1 MKLIYQQMLAFFAVI
16 ITVIVVLGF
25 SFIRTTRTML
35 YQNSWQQLQQY
46 AASIEKEAIRYNT
59 KTNQVVGFNQQF
71 LNDGTVILRD
81 QHIHFSVYDANKK
94 LVYPSGVGSTM
105 SGTPGGSIYDPKIS
119 AKDWKK
125 LKRNKIITQSPHVT
139 FRTRNRD
146 QPVNTPSLRT
156 IDVLVPLFY
165 KNGATKKFVG
175 AISIGSFEQT
185 LQANE
190 QQIEK
195 NLFIALL
202 VSGIA
207 ALLLSYILARYSV
220 RRINRLRYATHSVA
234 NGDFDI
240 QVDSNHKDEIDDLAD
255 DFNGMVNSL
264 RTSNDEIKRQEKRRR
279 EFMADA
285 AHEMR
290 TPLTTING
298 ILEGL
303 AYDAIPEE
311 DKGHSIEL
319 MQNETKRLIRLVNEN
334 LDYEKIRTGQIAL
347 NKTNFDGAEVL
358 HNLVEQLTKKA
369 AAADDEFKLTVP
381 EKLPVWADYDRFVQ
395 VLFNIMQ
402 NAIQFSQA
410 NVIEVTGSRTDHAT
424 VVAIRDHGIG
434 MTPDQVK
441 NIWER
446 YYKADPSRKNT
457 KYGESGLGLAISHQL
472 VQQHGGSI
480 KVDSVE
486 NEGTCFTVTFPD
498 EGFDKPIIDD

>member
-1 MKLIYQQMLAFFAVI
+1 MKLIYQQMLSFFAVI

-25 SFIRTTRTML
+25 AFIRTTKTMI

-46 AASIEKEAIRYNT
+46 ATSIEKEAIRYNT
-59 KTNQVVGFNQQF
+59 KTHKVVGFNQQF
-71 LNDGTVILRD
+71 LNDGTAILRD

-94 LVYPSGVGSTM
+94 IVYPNTLGMGSM
-105 SGTPGGSIYDPKIS
+105 PNGAFYAPSIS
-119 AKDWKK
+119 ASDWKK
-125 LKRNKIITQSPHVT
+125 LKRNKTITKSPHVS
-139 FRTRNRD
+139 FKSRRHDR
-146 QPVNTPSLRT
+146 PVNTPSLKT

-165 KNGATKKFVG
+165 KNGTTKKFVG

-190 QQIEK
+190 QQIEN

-202 VSGIA
+202 VSGIT

-255 DFNGMVNSL
+255 DFNGMVTSL
-264 RTSNDEIKRQEKRRR
+264 RASDDEIKRQEQRRR

-298 ILEGL
+298 LLEGL

-347 NKTNFDGAEVL
+347 NKTNFDGTAVL
-358 HNLVEQLTKKA
+358 NNLVEQLTKKS
-369 AAADDEFKLTVP
+369 AAADDQFKLTAP
-381 EKLPVWADYDRFVQ
+381 AELPVWADYDRFVQ

-402 NAIQFSQA
+402 NAIQFSQ
-410 NVIEVTGSRTDHAT
+410 NSMIEVTAHRTAHAA
-424 VVAIRDHGIG
+424 VVAVQDHGIG

-480 KVDSVE
+480 AVE
-486 NEGTCFTVTFPD
+486 SEANQGTCFTVTFPD
-498 EGFDKPIIDD
+498 KGFDKPIIED

>member
-1 MKLIYQQMLAFFAVI
+1 MKLIYQQMLSFFAVI
-16 ITVIVVLGF
+16 ITVVVVLGF
-25 SFIRTTRTML
+25 AFIRTTKTMI

-59 KTNQVVGFNQQF
+59 QTHQVVGFNQQF

-81 QHIHFSVYDANKK
+81 QHIHFSVYDAKK
-94 LVYPSGVGSTM
+94 RVVHPNSMGVS
-105 SGTPGGSIYDPKIS
+105 SGTPDGSIYEPRIS
-119 AKDWKK
+119 ASDWKK
-125 LKRNKIITQSPHVT
+125 LKQNKTITQSPHVT
-139 FRTRNRD
+139 FRSRRHD
-146 QPVNTPSLRT
+146 RPVNTPALRT

-165 KNGATKKFVG
+165 KHGNVKTFVG

-202 VSGIA
+202 VSGMA

-220 RRINRLRYATHSVA
+220 RRINRLRHATHSVA

-240 QVDSNHKDEIDDLAD
+240 QVDSSHKDEIDDLAD
-255 DFNGMVNSL
+255 DFNGMVSSL
-264 RTSNDEIKRQEKRRR
+264 KASNEEIRRQEKRRR

-311 DKGHSIEL
+311 DKAHSIEL
-319 MQNETKRLIRLVNEN
+319 MQNETRRLIRLVNEN

-369 AAADDEFKLTVP
+369 DAAKDRFKLTVP
-381 EKLPVWADYDRFVQ
+381 DELPVWADYDRFVQ

-402 NAIQFSQA
+402 NAIQFSQD
-410 NVIEVTGSRTDHAT
+410 NVIEVSATRSDHAA
-424 VVAIRDHGIG
+424 VIAVRDHGIG

-480 KVDSVE
+480 QVDSAE

-498 EGFDKPIIDD
+498 EGHDQPIVED

>member
-25 SFIRTTRTML
+25 SFIRTTKTMI

-59 KTNQVVGFNQQF
+59 QTNQVVGFNQQF

-81 QHIHFSVYDANKK
+81 QHIHFSVYDANKQV
-94 LVYPSGVGSTM
+94 VYPTAETAGMT
-105 SGTPGGSIYDPKIS
+105 GGSFYEPRIS
-119 AKDWKK
+119 SRDWKK
-125 LKRNKIITQSPHVT
+125 LKQNKIITQSPHVT
-139 FRTRNRD
+139 FRSRRHD
-146 QPVNTPSLRT
+146 RPVNTPALRT

-165 KNGATKKFVG
+165 KNGSTRQFVG

-185 LQANE
+185 IQANE
-190 QQIEK
+190 QQIEN

-202 VSGIA
+202 VSGVA
-207 ALLLSYILARYSV
+207 ALILSYIIARYSV
-220 RRINRLRYATHSVA
+220 RRINRLRNATHSVA

-240 QVDSNHKDEIDDLAD
+240 QVASHHKDEIDDLAD
-255 DFNGMVNSL
+255 DFNGMVSSL
-264 RTSNDEIKRQEKRRR
+264 KKSDNEIKRQEKRRR

-347 NKTNFDGAEVL
+347 NKTQFDGKEVL
-358 HNLVEQLTKKA
+358 ENLVEQLTKKA
-369 AAADDEFKLTVP
+369 AASDDQFKLQVP
-381 EKLPVWADYDRFVQ
+381 AALPVWADYDRFVQ

-402 NAIQFSQA
+402 NAIQFSQE
-410 NVIEVTGSRTDHAT
+410 NVIEVRAKRTEHAA
-424 VVAIRDHGIG
+424 VIAVQDHGIG

-480 KVDSVE
+480 AVESVVDH
-486 NEGTCFTVTFPD
+486 GTTFTITFPD
-498 EGFDKPIIDD
+498 EGHDQPINED

>member
-25 SFIRTTRTML
+25 AFIRTTKTMI

-46 AASIEKEAIRYNT
+46 ATSIEKEAIRYNT
-59 KTNQVVGFNQQF
+59 QTKKVVGFNQQF
-71 LNDGTVILRD
+71 LNDGTAILRD
-81 QHIHFSVYDANKK
+81 QNIHFSVYDANKRV
-94 LVYPSGVGSTM
+94 VYPTSIGLDSMPNGSFYA
-105 SGTPGGSIYDPKIS
+105 PSISPE
-119 AKDWKK
+119 DWQK
-125 LKRNKIITQSPHVT
+125 LKQNKTITKSPHVS
-139 FRTRNRD
+139 FKSRNHDR
-146 QPVNTPSLRT
+146 PVNTPALRT

-165 KNGATKKFVG
+165 KNGTAKKFVG

-190 QQIEK
+190 QQIEN

-234 NGDFDI
+234 SGDFDI
-240 QVDSNHKDEIDDLAD
+240 HVDSNHKDEIDDLAD
-255 DFNGMVNSL
+255 DFNGMVSSL
-264 RTSNDEIKRQEKRRR
+264 RASNEEIKRQEKRRR

-311 DKGHSIEL
+311 DKAHSIEL

-347 NKTNFDGAEVL
+347 NKTNFDGSEVL

-369 AAADDEFKLTVP
+369 AASEDQFELSTP
-381 EKLPVWADYDRFVQ
+381 ETLPVWADYDRFVQ

-402 NAIQFSQA
+402 NAIQFSQQGT
-410 NVIEVTGSRTDHAT
+410 IEVTASRGPHTT
-424 VVAIRDHGIG
+424 VVVVQDHGIG

-472 VQQHGGSI
+472 VQQHGGTI
-480 KVDSVE
+480 EVE
-486 NEGTCFTVTFPD
+486 SEPDQGTRFTVTFPD
-498 EGFDKPIIDD
+498 EGFDKPIIED

>member
-1 MKLIYQQMLAFFAVI
+1 MKLIYQQMLSFFAVI
-16 ITVIVVLGF
+16 ITVVVVLGF
-25 SFIRTTRTML
+25 AFIRTTKTMI

-59 KTNQVVGFNQQF
+59 KTHQVVGFNQQF

-94 LVYPSGVGSTM
+94 VVYPNSTVI
-105 SGTPGGSIYDPKIS
+105 GDAAVPGGSIYDPHIS
-119 AKDWKK
+119 AGDWKK
-125 LKRNKIITQSPHVT
+125 LKQNKTITQSPHVT
-139 FRTRNRD
+139 FRSRRHD
-146 QPVNTPSLRT
+146 RPVNTPALRT

-165 KNGATKKFVG
+165 KNDGVRKFVG

-190 QQIEK
+190 QQIEN

-202 VSGIA
+202 VSGVV

-220 RRINRLRYATHSVA
+220 RRINRLRHATHSVA
-234 NGDFDI
+234 SGDFDI
-240 QVDSNHKDEIDDLAD
+240 HVESNHKDEIDDLAD
-255 DFNGMVNSL
+255 DFNGMVSSL
-264 RTSNDEIKRQEKRRR
+264 RASNEEIKRQEKRRR

-311 DKGHSIEL
+311 DKAHSIEL

-347 NKTNFDGAEVL
+347 NKTNFDGSTVL
-358 HNLVEQLTKKA
+358 HNLVEQLDKKA
-369 AAADDEFKLTVP
+369 AAAEDQFKLTVP
-381 EKLPVWADYDRFVQ
+381 EELPVWADYDRFVQ

-402 NAIQFSQA
+402 NAIQFSQD
-410 NVIEVTGSRTDHAT
+410 NVIEVTARRTEHA
-424 VVAIRDHGIG
+424 VEIAVQDHGIG
-434 MTPDQVK
+434 MTPEQVK

-446 YYKADPSRKNT
+446 YYKADASRKNT

-472 VQQHGGSI
+472 VQQHGGTI
-480 KVDSVE
+480 KVDSVAG
-486 NEGTCFTVTFPD
+486 EGTCFTITFPD
-498 EGFDKPIIDD
+498 SGFDKPIVED

>member
-25 SFIRTTRTML
+25 AFIRTTKTMI

-46 AASIEKEAIRYNT
+46 ATSIEKEAIRYNT
-59 KTNQVVGFNQQF
+59 RTKKVVGFNQQF
-71 LNDGTVILRD
+71 LNDGTAILRD
-81 QHIHFSVYDANKK
+81 QNIHFSVYDATKK
-94 LVYPSGVGSTM
+94 VVYPTTMGLNSMPSGSFYAPSI
-105 SGTPGGSIYDPKIS
+105 SG
-119 AKDWKK
+119 ADWRK
-125 LKRNKIITQSPHVT
+125 LKQNKTITKSPHVS
-139 FRTRNRD
+139 FKSRNHDR
-146 QPVNTPSLRT
+146 PVNTPALRT

-165 KNGATKKFVG
+165 KNGTTKKFVG

-190 QQIEK
+190 QQIEN

-207 ALLLSYILARYSV
+207 ALLLSYILARYSI

-234 NGDFDI
+234 SGDFDI
-240 QVDSNHKDEIDDLAD
+240 HVDSNHKDEIDDLAD
-255 DFNGMVNSL
+255 DFNGMVSSL
-264 RTSNDEIKRQEKRRR
+264 RASNEEIKRQEKRRR

-303 AYDAIPEE
+303 AYDVIPEE
-311 DKGHSIEL
+311 DKAHSIVL

-347 NKTNFDGAEVL
+347 NKTNFDGTEVL

-369 AAADDEFKLTVP
+369 AAAEDQFSLTVP
-381 EKLPVWADYDRFVQ
+381 DTLPVWADYDRFVQ

-402 NAIQFSQA
+402 NAIQFSQKGTIA
-410 NVIEVTGSRTDHAT
+410 VTASRSDHEAVIAVQ
-424 VVAIRDHGIG
+424 DHGIG
-434 MTPDQVK
+434 MTPEQVK

-480 KVDSVE
+480 EVE
-486 NEGTCFTVTFPD
+486 SEPDQGTRFTVTFPD
-498 EGFDKPIIDD
+498 EGFDKPIIED

>member
-25 SFIRTTRTML
+25 AFIRTTKTMI

-46 AASIEKEAIRYNT
+46 ATSIEKEAIRYNT
-59 KTNQVVGFNQQF
+59 RTKKVVGFNQQF
-71 LNDGTVILRD
+71 LNDGTAILRD
-81 QHIHFSVYDANKK
+81 QNIHFSVYDATKK
-94 LVYPSGVGSTM
+94 VVYPTTMGLNSMPSGSFYAPSI
-105 SGTPGGSIYDPKIS
+105 SG
-119 AKDWKK
+119 ADWRK
-125 LKRNKIITQSPHVT
+125 LKQNKTITKSPHVS
-139 FRTRNRD
+139 FKSRNHDR
-146 QPVNTPSLRT
+146 PVNTPALRT

-165 KNGATKKFVG
+165 KNGTTKKFVG

-190 QQIEK
+190 QQIEN

-234 NGDFDI
+234 SGDFDI
-240 QVDSNHKDEIDDLAD
+240 HVDSNHKDEIDDLAD
-255 DFNGMVNSL
+255 DFNGMVSSL
-264 RTSNDEIKRQEKRRR
+264 RASNEEIKRQEKRRR

-311 DKGHSIEL
+311 DKAHSIVL

-369 AAADDEFKLTVP
+369 AAAEDQFSLTVP
-381 EKLPVWADYDRFVQ
+381 ETLPVWADYDRFVQ

-402 NAIQFSQA
+402 NAIQFSQKGTI
-410 NVIEVTGSRTDHAT
+410 VVTASRSDHAA
-424 VVAIRDHGIG
+424 VIAVQDHGIG
-434 MTPDQVK
+434 MTPEQVK

-472 VQQHGGSI
+472 VQQHGGTI
-480 KVDSVE
+480 EVE
-486 NEGTCFTVTFPD
+486 SEPDQGTRFTVTFPD
-498 EGFDKPIIDD
+498 EGFDKPIIED

>member
-1 MKLIYQQMLAFFAVI
+1 
-16 ITVIVVLGF
+16 
-25 SFIRTTRTML
+25 
-35 YQNSWQQLQQY
+35 
-46 AASIEKEAIRYNT
+46 
-59 KTNQVVGFNQQF
+59 
-71 LNDGTVILRD
+71 
-81 QHIHFSVYDANKK
+81 
-94 LVYPSGVGSTM
+94 
-105 SGTPGGSIYDPKIS
+105 
-119 AKDWKK
+119 
-125 LKRNKIITQSPHVT
+125 
-139 FRTRNRD
+139 
-146 QPVNTPSLRT
+146 
-156 IDVLVPLFY
+156 
-165 KNGATKKFVG
+165 
-175 AISIGSFEQT
+175 
-185 LQANE
+185 
-190 QQIEK
+190 
-195 NLFIALL
+195 
-202 VSGIA
+202 
-207 ALLLSYILARYSV
+207 
-220 RRINRLRYATHSVA
+220 
-234 NGDFDI
+234 
-240 QVDSNHKDEIDDLAD
+240 
-255 DFNGMVNSL
+255 
-264 RTSNDEIKRQEKRRR
+264 
-279 EFMADA
+279 MADA

-347 NKTNFDGAEVL
+347 NKNNFDGAEVL
-358 HNLVEQLTKKA
+358 HNLVEQLTNKA

-381 EKLPVWADYDRFVQ
+381 EKLPVWADYDRFIQ

-424 VVAIRDHGIG
+424 VVAIQDYVIG

>member
-1 MKLIYQQMLAFFAVI
+1 MKLIYQQMLSFFAVI
-16 ITVIVVLGF
+16 ITVVVVLGF
-25 SFIRTTRTML
+25 AFIRTTKTMI

-59 KTNQVVGFNQQF
+59 QTHQVVGFNQQF

-94 LVYPSGVGSTM
+94 VVYPNSMGVNNES
-105 SGTPGGSIYDPKIS
+105 TPGGSFYEPSIS
-119 AKDWKK
+119 NSDWKK
-125 LKRNKIITQSPHVT
+125 LKQNKTITQSPHVT
-139 FRTRNRD
+139 FRSRRHD
-146 QPVNTPSLRT
+146 RPVNTPSLRT

-165 KNGATKKFVG
+165 KNGNVKKFVG

-190 QQIEK
+190 QQIEN

-202 VSGIA
+202 VSGVA

-234 NGDFDI
+234 SGDFDI
-240 QVDSNHKDEIDDLAD
+240 HVESNHKDEIDDLAD
-255 DFNGMVNSL
+255 DFNGMVSSL
-264 RTSNDEIKRQEKRRR
+264 RASDNEIKRQEKRRR

-311 DKGHSIEL
+311 DKAHSIEL

-347 NKTNFDGAEVL
+347 NKTQFDGAEVL
-358 HNLVEQLTKKA
+358 RNLVEQLTKKA
-369 AAADDEFKLTVP
+369 AASDDQFKLSTP
-381 EKLPVWADYDRFVQ
+381 DELPVWADYDRFVQ

-410 NVIEVTGSRTDHAT
+410 NVIEVTASRTEHAT
-424 VVAIRDHGIG
+424 VIAVRDHGIG
-434 MTPDQVK
+434 MTAEQVQ

-472 VQQHGGSI
+472 VQQHGGTI
-480 KVDSVE
+480 VVDSQP
-486 NEGTCFTVTFPD
+486 NQGTSFTVTFPD
-498 EGFDKPIIDD
+498 EGFDKPIVED

>member
-1 MKLIYQQMLAFFAVI
+1 MKLIYQQMLSFFAVI

-25 SFIRTTRTML
+25 AFIRTTKTMI

-46 AASIEKEAIRYNT
+46 ATSIEKEAIRYNT
-59 KTNQVVGFNQQF
+59 RTHKVVGFNQQF
-71 LNDGTVILRD
+71 LNDGTAILRD

-94 LVYPSGVGSTM
+94 VVYPNSLGLSNMPTGSFYAP
-105 SGTPGGSIYDPKIS
+105 SIS
-119 AKDWKK
+119 AGDWKK
-125 LKRNKIITQSPHVT
+125 LKQNKTITKSPHVT
-139 FRTRNRD
+139 FKSRNHDR
-146 QPVNTPSLRT
+146 PVNKPSLRT

-165 KNGATKKFVG
+165 KSGRTQKFVG

-190 QQIEK
+190 QQIEN

-207 ALLLSYILARYSV
+207 ALLLSFILARYSV

-234 NGDFDI
+234 SGDFDI
-240 QVDSNHKDEIDDLAD
+240 QVESHHKDEIDDLAD
-255 DFNGMVNSL
+255 DFNGMVSSL
-264 RTSNDEIKRQEKRRR
+264 RASDDEIKRQEKRRR

-311 DKGHSIEL
+311 DKAHSIEL

-334 LDYEKIRTGQIAL
+334 LDYEKIRTGQIGL

-369 AAADDEFKLTVP
+369 AAAGDHFELTTPDD
-381 EKLPVWADYDRFVQ
+381 LPVWADYDRFVQ

-402 NAIQFSQA
+402 NAIQFSQKGS
-410 NVIEVTGSRTDHAT
+410 IEVTASRSEHAAVIT
-424 VVAIRDHGIG
+424 VQDHGIG

-480 KVDSVE
+480 EVE
-486 NEGTCFTVTFPD
+486 SEPNQGTRFTVTFPD
-498 EGFDKPIIDD
+498 KDFDKPIIED

>member
-25 SFIRTTRTML
+25 AFIQTTKTMI

-59 KTNQVVGFNQQF
+59 QTKKVVGFNQQF
-71 LNDGTVILRD
+71 LNDGTAILRD
-81 QHIHFSVYDANKK
+81 QNIHFSVYDANKRV
-94 LVYPSGVGSTM
+94 VYPTSIGLNSTPNGSFYA
-105 SGTPGGSIYDPKIS
+105 PSISPE
-119 AKDWKK
+119 DWQK
-125 LKRNKIITQSPHVT
+125 LKQNKTITKSPHVS
-139 FRTRNRD
+139 FKSRNHD

-165 KNGATKKFVG
+165 KNGSTRKFVG
-175 AISIGSFEQT
+175 AISMGSFEQT

-190 QQIEK
+190 QQIEN

-240 QVDSNHKDEIDDLAD
+240 HVDSSHKDEIDDLAD
-255 DFNGMVNSL
+255 DFNGMVSSL
-264 RTSNDEIKRQEKRRR
+264 RASNEEIKRQEKRRR

-311 DKGHSIEL
+311 DKAHSIEL

-347 NKTNFDGAEVL
+347 NKTNFDGVEVL

-369 AAADDEFKLTVP
+369 AASEDQFKLSTP
-381 EKLPVWADYDRFVQ
+381 DLLPVWADYDRFVQ

-402 NAIQFSQA
+402 NAIQFSQQGT
-410 NVIEVTGSRTDHAT
+410 IEVTASRTDHMT
-424 VVAIRDHGIG
+424 VVAVQDHGIG

-472 VQQHGGSI
+472 VQQHGGTI
-480 KVDSVE
+480 EVE
-486 NEGTCFTVTFPD
+486 SEPDQGTRFTVTFPD
-498 EGFDKPIIDD
+498 EGFDKPIIED

>member
-25 SFIRTTRTML
+25 AFIRTTKTMI
-35 YQNSWQQLQQY
+35 YSNSWQQLQQY
-46 AASIEKEAIRYNT
+46 ATSIEKEAIRYNT
-59 KTNQVVGFNQQF
+59 NTKKVVGFNQQF
-71 LNDGTVILRD
+71 LSDATAILRD

-94 LVYPSGVGSTM
+94 VVYPNALGLNSM
-105 SGTPGGSIYDPKIS
+105 PGGSFYNPSIS
-119 AKDWKK
+119 KSDWKK
-125 LKRNKIITQSPHVT
+125 LKNNKTITQRPHVT
-139 FRTRNRD
+139 FKSRSHDR
-146 QPVNTPSLRT
+146 PVNTPALRT

-165 KNGATKKFVG
+165 KTNGTKKFVG

-190 QQIEK
+190 QQIEN

-234 NGDFDI
+234 EGDFDI
-240 QVDSNHKDEIDDLAD
+240 HVDSSHKDEIDDLAD
-255 DFNGMVNSL
+255 DFNGMVSSL
-264 RTSNDEIKRQEKRRR
+264 RASNEEIKRQEKRRR

-311 DKGHSIEL
+311 DKAHSIEL

-347 NKTNFDGAEVL
+347 NKTNFDGSEVL

-369 AAADDEFKLTVP
+369 AAADDHFDLTTP
-381 EKLPVWADYDRFVQ
+381 DELPVWADYDRFVQ

-402 NAIQFSQA
+402 NAIQFSK
-410 NVIEVTGSRTDHAT
+410 NGVIEVTASRSEHAT
-424 VVAIRDHGIG
+424 VIAVQDHGIG

-480 KVDSVE
+480 EVE
-486 NEGTCFTVTFPD
+486 SEANQGTRFTVTFPD
-498 EGFDKPIIDD
+498 EGFDKPIIED